1 MEDNNNSFI
10 VKVLAATLI
19 AILALNVYRTET
31 TKKQLSVVS
40 QSVTRLSERLDTLEY
55 PNFSGVGDAAAKPS
69 SEIKEL
75 TRAVSGLQKRVES
88 LESKYKNAQSNA
100 SRPSQ
105 TTQPSAGTVQSGG
118 SNASA
123 GPNGR
128 VSVTAKVK
136 VENRYVS
143 GTTYVP
149 KVTTGPTGVVV
160 INVSM
165 DNVGIVGSASIGSET
180 TITNEDILDLCKE
193 AALKTHFSYNPD
205 APRKSSGTITYTFT
219 AR

>member
-10 VKVLAATLI
+10 VKILAATLI

-31 TKKQLSVVS
+31 TKKQLAAVS
-40 QSVTRLSERLDTLEY
+40 ESVTRLSERLDSLQY
-55 PNFSGVGDAAAKPS
+55 PDFSGIGEAAAKPS

-75 TRAVSGLQKRVES
+75 TRAVSGLQKRVDS
-88 LESKYKNAQSNA
+88 LESKLKTVQSNA

-105 TTQPSAGTVQSGG
+105 TTQPSANAVQSGN

-123 GPNGR
+123 GTNGR

-149 KVTTGPTGVVV
+149 KVTTGPTGIVVV
-160 INVSM
+160 NVSM
-165 DNVGIVGSASIGSET
+165 DNVGIVGSASIGSGT

-193 AALKTHFSYNPD
+193 AALKTHFAYNPD
-205 APRKSSGTITYTFT
+205 APRKSVGTITYTFT

>member
-1 MEDNNNSFI
+1 MEDNNNIFI
-10 VKVLAATLI
+10 FKVLAATLI
-19 AILALNVYRTET
+19 AILVLNVYRTET
-31 TKKQLSVVS
+31 TKKQLAAVS
-40 QSVTRLSERLDTLEY
+40 ESVTRLSERLDTLQY
-55 PNFSGVGDAAAKPS
+55 PDFSGIGEASAKPS

-88 LESKYKNAQSNA
+88 LESKIKTGQGSA
-100 SRPSQ
+100 SRPAQ
-105 TTQPSAGTVQSGG
+105 TNQALANAVQSGS

-123 GPNGR
+123 GRNGR

-160 INVSM
+160 VNVSM
-165 DNVGIVGSASIGSET
+165 DNVGIVGSASIGSGT
-180 TITNEDILDLCKE
+180 TITDEDILDLCKE
-193 AALKTHFSYNPD
+193 AALKTRFAYNPD
-205 APRKSSGTITYTFT
+205 APRKSLGTITYSFT